1 MAKNAYFVV
10 VAYDIRDD
18 RRRLKVMNTLLDFGG
33 KRVNYSVFECLLPET
48 KLVKA
53 KREIERIIDKKKDNI
68 RYYIL
73 CEACIKLI
81 ETQGVDIST
90 LLQDDDNAIFV

>member
-18 RRRLKVMNTLLDFGG
+18 RRRLKVMNTLLDCGG
-33 KRVNYSVFECLLPET
+33 TRVNFSVFECLLPESRLL
-48 KLVKA
+48 KVKTA
-53 KREIERIIDKKKDNI
+53 IEKIIDKKKDNI
-68 RYYIL
+68 RYYVL

-81 ETQGVDIST
+81 ETRGVGLST
-90 LLQDDDNAIFV
+90 LLKEDGSIFV